1 MILITK
7 NEIKIFAP
15 TEEEAN
21 EVRSVLLDANAN
33 VYIKPAVD
41 ITSKRLSEVDKESW
55 VCRGWISNDSGEKGG
70 FEPELIHTVLSQHL
84 SS

>member
-1 MILITK
+1 MVLITK

-15 TEEEAN
+15 TEKEAN
-21 EVRSVLLDANAN
+21 EVRSVILEANAN
-33 VYIKPAVD
+33 IYIKPAVD

-70 FEPELIHTVLSQHL
+70 FEPEAIHAILSQHL

>member
-1 MILITK
+1 MVLITE

-21 EVRSVLLDANAN
+21 EVRSVILEANAN
-33 VYIKPAVD
+33 IYIKPAVD

-70 FEPELIHTVLSQHL
+70 FEPEAIHAILSQHL

>member
-21 EVRSVLLDANAN
+21 EVRSVILEASDSI
-33 VYIKPAVD
+33 YIKPAVN

-55 VCRGWISNDSGEKGG
+55 VCRGWISKDSGEKGG
-70 FEPELIHTVLSQHL
+70 FEPETINAVLSQHL
-84 SS
+84 NS

>member
-1 MILITK
+1 MVLITE

-21 EVRSVLLDANAN
+21 EVRSVILEANAN
-33 VYIKPAVD
+33 IYIKPAVD
-41 ITSKRLSEVDKESW
+41 ITSKRLSETEQSW

-70 FEPELIHTVLSQHL
+70 FEPEAIHAILSQHL

>member
-1 MILITK
+1 MIVITK
-7 NEIKIFAP
+7 NEIKIYAS

-21 EVRSVLLDANAN
+21 EVRSVILEANAN
-33 VYIKPAVD
+33 IYIKPAVD
-41 ITSKRLSEVDKESW
+41 NHSIVAGQDW

-70 FEPELIHTVLSQHL
+70 FEPEAIHAILSQHL

>member
-1 MILITK
+1 MVLITK

-21 EVRSVLLDANAN
+21 EVRSVILEANAN
-33 VYIKPAVD
+33 IYIKPAVD

-70 FEPELIHTVLSQHL
+70 FEPEAIHAILSQHL